1 MTAALPAAVTSDLPP
16 LRLKKREERRLRAG
30 HLWVYSNEVDAART
44 PLSSFEPGDQVE
56 IQAYNGKPLGTGY
69 VNPHSLICAR
79 LVSRDRRYRLDRSL
93 LVHRLNIALSLR
105 ERLHGGR
112 PFYRLVHGE
121 ADGLP
126 GLVVDRFGDYLS
138 VQLTTAGMD
147 RVREQV
153 LEALDRVLK
162 PRGVV
167 LRNDVGVRAMEGLPS
182 AVETIGEVPEEVE
195 VMEDEAR
202 FVTSLTRG
210 QKTGWFYDQ
219 ADNRRRLARYVR
231 GTRVLDLFAYA
242 GAWAVRA
249 LLAGADSALC
259 VDASG
264 AALGKAKVNAT
275 RNGVADR
282 LEVREGDAF
291 EVLKAL
297 REAGE
302 RFDVVVCDPPAFVK
316 RRKDLKA
323 GSEAYRRLA
332 EQAMTLLGRDGI
344 LVSCSCSFHMDET
357 DFRRLH
363 LRAARHLGRDLQ
375 LLERGGQ
382 SADHPVHPAIPETE
396 YLKALFFRVLAA

>member
-1 MTAALPAAVTSDLPP
+1 MTAVLPAAVTSDLPP

-30 HLWVYSNEVDAART
+30 HLWVYSNEVDSART
-44 PLSSFEPGDQVE
+44 PLSAFEPGDQVE

-79 LVSRDRRYRLDRSL
+79 LVSRDRRHRLDRSL

-147 RVREQV
+147 RVRGQV
-153 LEALDRVLK
+153 LEALDKVLK

-167 LRNDVGVRAMEGLPS
+167 LRNDVGVRAMEGLPFS
-182 AVETIGEVPEEVE
+182 VETIGEVPEEVE
-195 VMEDEAR
+195 VMEGDAC
-202 FVTSLTRG
+202 FLTSLTRG

-219 ADNRRRLARYVR
+219 ADNRRRLGRYVP
-231 GTRVLDLFAYA
+231 GARVLDLFAYA
-242 GAWAVRA
+242 GAWAVQS
-249 LLAGADSALC
+249 LLAGAEYALC

-264 AALGKAKVNAT
+264 AALEKAGANAA
-275 RNGVADR
+275 RNGVGDR
-282 LEVREGDAF
+282 LELREGDAF

-332 EQAMTLLGRDGI
+332 GQAMTLLGRDGI